1 MDILLFVIY
10 LFIVEEE
17 RILQDLPD
25 EDLPFFLRIEK
36 SSLSEELRKDF
47 PRLCDAFREA
57 RLSPKF
63 ELKVNWRESHVL
75 LQKETFKLL
84 V

>member
-1 MDILLFVIY
+1 MGFDSDVNGHLVVCYY
-10 LFIVEEE
+10 LFIVEAE

-47 PRLCDAFREA
+47 PRLCDAVREA

-63 ELKVNWRESHVL
+63 ELEVN
-75 LQKETFKLL
+75 
-84 V
+84 